1 VRNLIRADSPG
12 REHRRVGQAVELI
25 KTLKGAFAPSAESV
39 VRRGESTPRIAQN
52 RRPREDKAQERIG
65 PGSGDPG
72 FDGRDARKRRSPG
85 QKRFVDRSGPSY
97 PSLGGAA
104 PIHEN
109 GWPAGLNPRSRS
121 SKTNRPEPADND
133 GGSATTVA
141 NTENVA
147 GGARLNGTWERGHG
161 SGEHP
166 HGWIKAAKGSQ
177 QEPQER
183 CRASPHDDVEWRTS
197 GDERAELG
205 QAATMPGG
213 GPVTEHDDSNIEET
227 VHE

>member
-1 VRNLIRADSPG
+1 MVKARHALRKIAD
-12 REHRRVGQAVELI
+12 R
-25 KTLKGAFAPSAESV
+25 
-39 VRRGESTPRIAQN
+39 
-52 RRPREDKAQERIG
+52 REDKAHERIG
-65 PGSGDPG
+65 PGSGKPG
-72 FDGRDARKRRSPG
+72 FGGRDARKRKSPG

-109 GWPAGLNPRSRS
+109 GWPAGPNPRSRS

-161 SGEHP
+161 SGKHPSVGSKLRRAVSKNPRSVAEHRRMTTLN
-166 HGWIKAAKGSQ
+166 G
-177 QEPQER
+177 ER
-183 CRASPHDDVEWRTS
+183 RAMR
-197 GDERAELG
+197 
-205 QAATMPGG
+205 
-213 GPVTEHDDSNIEET
+213 
-227 VHE
+227 

>member
-1 VRNLIRADSPG
+1 MRNLKRADSPG

-39 VRRGESTPRIAQN
+39 AWRGESTSRIAQN
-52 RRPREDKAQERIG
+52 RRLPRRQSPRADRT
-65 PGSGDPG
+65 GSGEPG
-72 FDGRDARKRRSPG
+72 FGGRDARKRKSPG

-109 GWPAGLNPRSRS
+109 GWPAGPNPRSRS

-147 GGARLNGTWERGHG
+147 GGARLDGTWERSHG
-161 SGEHP
+161 SGKHP
-166 HGWIKAAKGSQ
+166 HGWRKAAKGSQ
-177 QEPQER
+177 
-183 CRASPHDDVEWRTS
+183 DRT
-197 GDERAELG
+197 
-205 QAATMPGG
+205 PGALPSIAVG
-213 GPVTEHDDSNIEET
+213 RR
-227 VHE
+227 